1 MFHHYVSEFYAVFS
15 TVQLG
20 IVWNTGCHLSSRF
33 HCPARLGPLD
43 DPGGADGRVPLSVS
57 RMCIKLEFFPSIF
70 PHIFFGGSYSDSRS
84 KMTYEKGPVL
94 ERFTHEELT
103 QQATPVSEQLDKEA
117 GKTERSGN
125 KLTGLSSEVVA
136 QMGREFAEE
145 FGLPNSDDIF
155 ARAAM
160 LARDPGTFEG
170 DEFLSDEEKQAC
182 WAEEHKPWTS
192 MTRQLIAIICAAALS
207 AAVQGMDETV
217 INGAMLF
224 YPKVLGLGSG
234 SKRDSWIEGL
244 INGAPYLCCAGF
256 SCWTTDWLNNRLGRK
271 NVIFVTCA
279 ISAVTCLLQAFAP
292 TGVQGWHYLF
302 AFRFLLGLGIGPKS
316 ATTNV
321 YLAECATRQIRG
333 CTTIFWQF
341 FTAFGIMWGY
351 IFTLIFYRV
360 KPTGVHGGLNW
371 RLTLGSAMLPAL
383 LVMIQIPFCPESPRW
398 LMGKKRYR
406 EAFENT
412 VKIRPHR
419 VLACRDI
426 FYQHILLM
434 EEESLQ
440 LPFWSRLRQIVS
452 VRRNRN
458 GLLAS
463 CICAFMQQFCGINV
477 IAYYSS
483 SIFVESGFSEISAL
497 CSSLGFGLINFCFAI
512 PTFFMIDKRGR
523 RYLLLRTFPWLAL
536 FLLVAGFA
544 FWIPGTQARIG
555 VVTMG
560 IYVFSAIYSFSCGPV
575 PFLIAAES
583 ANLASRSLNSSIFTV
598 VLWGFNFILSVTWP
612 SMVRAMKPQGAFGF
626 YAFWNAAGFFMVYFC
641 VPETKQYT
649 LEELDEVFDV
659 PLRTRIKYNFQEIWP
674 NVQYHILR
682 RTKVKRRTP
691 LGPPSVKFNDQEE
704 KPEQEHVERVDTSS
718 SSINAEPV
726 LNNQC

>member
-1 MFHHYVSEFYAVFS
+1 
-15 TVQLG
+15 
-20 IVWNTGCHLSSRF
+20 
-33 HCPARLGPLD
+33 
-43 DPGGADGRVPLSVS
+43 
-57 RMCIKLEFFPSIF
+57 
-70 PHIFFGGSYSDSRS
+70 
-84 KMTYEKGPVL
+84 MTYEKDPVA
-94 ERFTHEELT
+94 ERFISTTSNSDDKFDDDAEKLSQGANQNE
-103 QQATPVSEQLDKEA
+103 QQQQQ
-117 GKTERSGN
+117 RGN
-125 KLTGLSSEVVA
+125 KLARLSPEVA
-136 QMGREFAEE
+136 AKMGREFAEE
-145 FGLPNSDDIF
+145 FGLPNDDDIF

-160 LARDPGTFEG
+160 LVRNSDNFAECD
-170 DEFLSDEEKQAC
+170 FLTAEEKQAC
-182 WAEEHKPWTS
+182 WNEEHKPWSS
-192 MTRQLIAIICAAALS
+192 MTKPLIGIVCAAAMS

-244 INGAPYLCCAGF
+244 VNGAPYLCCAGF

-279 ISAVTCLLQAFAP
+279 ISAITCFLQGFAP
-292 TGVQGWHYLF
+292 TGVPGWHYLF

-321 YLAECATRQIRG
+321 YLAECATKQIRG

-351 IFTLIFYRV
+351 VFTLIFYRI
-360 KPTGVHGGLNW
+360 KPNGVAGGLNW

-398 LMGKKRYR
+398 LMGKNRYR

-419 VLACRDI
+419 ILACRDI
-426 FYQHILLM
+426 FYQHMLLM

-440 LPFWSRLRQIVS
+440 LPFWIRLKQMIT

-497 CSSLGFGLINFCFAI
+497 CSSLGFGLINFFFAI

-536 FLLVAGFA
+536 FLLIAGFA
-544 FWIPGTQARIG
+544 FWIPGTQARVG

-612 SMVRAMKPQGAFGF
+612 SMVDAMRPQGAFGF
-626 YAFWNAAGFFMVYFC
+626 YAFWNVVGFFLVYFF

-659 PLRTRIKYNFQEIWP
+659 PLATRIKYNLQ
-674 NVQYHILR
+674 HIF
-682 RTKVKRRTP
+682 TKGSS
-691 LGPPSVKFNDQEE
+691 GPPLPSQFSDVEE
-704 KPEQEHVERVDTSS
+704 KPEQEHVEHVNSSSNTTTSS
-718 SSINAEPV
+718 
-726 LNNQC
+726 